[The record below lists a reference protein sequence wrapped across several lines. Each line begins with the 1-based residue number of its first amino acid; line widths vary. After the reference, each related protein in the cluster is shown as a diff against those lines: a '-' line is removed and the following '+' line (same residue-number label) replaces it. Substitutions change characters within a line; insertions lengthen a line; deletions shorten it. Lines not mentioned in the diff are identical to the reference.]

1 MSLGLDLRG
10 GMLLVYEVDTEGAV
24 AQLMQRLER
33 DFRKVLRDARI
44 QYQEVAVAGHDVHV
58 TLRDAGQQE
67 AARKALLDYDP
78 QLTFAADAPAGS
90 LTVALTEAA
99 VKERQ
104 AFAIQQNI
112 TALENRVNALG
123 VAETVVQR
131 QGQNRIAVQVPGVQD
146 ASEVVRLLGKVAT
159 LEFRLVDATSSPLE
173 AERTGRAPLG
183 TRLYK
188 QRDGTPVLLKRD
200 VIATGEQLID
210 ASFVPSQ
217 GEPAVSVKLDSRGG
231 DEMLR
236 TTRENLNRPMA
247 VVFIEKEREL
257 VERDGREVA
266 VDRSKEEVISV
277 ATIRGVFSN
286 NFQITGLSAA
296 EGTELA
302 KLLRAGA
309 LAAPIIIVEQRVIGP
324 SVGQDNIEAGTR
336 GAPDRRTRAV
346 RLHDPVLQ
354 GVRPD
359 RRHRAADQRDHHR
372 RADGPPGRGA
382 DAARHRGHRADRRHG
397 RRREHPDLRA
407 HPRGSQERGLALG
420 RDQRRLRQGAVG
432 DPRLERDHVH
442 VRRRAV
448 PVRLGTGARLR
459 RDADDRHHRLDVHR
473 AGRQPR
479 AHLAGLRTPPPHR
492 AAGDL
497 RTTMEFLKEVPTI
510 RFMALRRWWYAI
522 SVAVV
527 IASIVLVMVRGLNLT
542 VDFTGGLVFEL
553 GFSQPVDLQEVRAAL
568 AAGGIE
574 DFQVRTYGTASE
586 LEVRLPPAATG
597 AAAEDARR
605 VTEALS
611 AIDPSVKLNRTES
624 VGPQV
629 SQQLGEQA
637 ALAVLMTLLLV
648 LIYVAF
654 RFRWRFGVGSLVASL
669 HDPIVAVGAIAL
681 LGIPFDLNV
690 VAALLTIL
698 GYSVND
704 TVVIFDRI
712 RERFR
717 RCARRSPRK

>member
-1 MSLGLDLRG
+1 MVAAVLFALPNWYGESPALQMSRRDRAAFDPATVTEIAGSLKDAGIAAEEVYVDGEGRLWARFVRVEDQLEARDLIQSRYEGDFAIALTNASRAPDWLNALGVEPMSLGLDLRG

-24 AQLMQRLER
+24 AQLLQRLER
-33 DFRKVLRDARI
+33 DFRKELRDARI
-44 QYQEVAVAGHDVHV
+44 QYQEVAVAGNAVHV
-58 TLRDAGQQE
+58 TLRDAAQQE

-78 QLTFAADAPAGS
+78 QLTFASDSPPGS

-159 LEFRLVDATSSPLE
+159 LEFRLVDTTSSPLE

-188 QRDGTPVLLKRD
+188 QRDGAPVLLKRD

-236 TTRENLNRPMA
+236 TTRENLNKPMA

-324 SVGQDNIEAGTR
+324 SVGQDNIEAGT
-336 GAPDRRTRAV
+336 
-346 RLHDPVLQ
+346 
-354 GVRPD
+354 
-359 RRHRAADQRDHHR
+359 
-372 RADGPPGRGA
+372 
-382 DAARHRGHRADRRHG
+382 
-397 RRREHPDLRA
+397 E
-407 HPRGSQERGLALG
+407 AL
-420 RDQRRLRQGAVG
+420 LI
-432 DPRLERDHVH
+432 
-442 VRRRAV
+442 
-448 PVRLGTGARLR
+448 
-459 RDADDRHHRLDVHR
+459 
-473 AGRQPR
+473 
-479 AHLAGLRTPPPHR
+479 AGLVLF
-492 AAGDL
+492 G
-497 RTTMEFLKEVPTI
+497 
-510 RFMALRRWWYAI
+510 FMILYYK
-522 SVAVV
+522 VFGV
-527 IASIVLVMVRGLNLT
+527 IADIVLLTNVIIIVALMGLLGAALTLPGIAGIVLT
-542 VDFTGGLVFEL
+542 V
-553 GFSQPVDLQEVRAAL
+553 
-568 AAGGIE
+568 
-574 DFQVRTYGTASE
+574 GTAVDANILIYE
-586 LEVRLPPAATG
+586 RIREEVKNG
-597 AAAEDARR
+597 ASPWASVNAGFDK
-605 VTEALS
+605 ALS
-611 AIDPSVKLNRTES
+611 AILDSNVTMFMSGGVLFLFGS
-624 VGPQV
+624 GPV
-629 SQQLGEQA
+629 RGFAVTLMIGIIASMFT
-637 ALAVLMTLLLV
+637 AL
-648 LIYVAF
+648 
-654 RFRWRFGVGSLVASL
+654 VGSRALIWLVYGRRRRIERL
-669 HDPIVAVGAIAL
+669 AI
-681 LGIPFDLNV
+681 
-690 VAALLTIL
+690 
-698 GYSVND
+698 
-704 TVVIFDRI
+704 
-712 RERFR
+712 
-717 RCARRSPRK
+717 